1 MTTKTDFHAIQ
12 ELREKYAPKVR
23 GIVSGEEAK
32 TIYEVL
38 EIDKRN
44 VLKNGGLYNLMARE
58 YQYNTA
64 DVASA
69 SEIYTTSYAVVH
81 QIDGPLMWEKDD
93 EAELGF

>member
-1 MTTKTDFHAIQ
+1 MTVEGDDSHLTVKDA
-12 ELREKYAPKVR
+12 A
-23 GIVSGEEAK
+23 GN
-32 TIYEVL
+32 
-38 EIDKRN
+38 KRN

-93 EAELGF
+93 EAENME